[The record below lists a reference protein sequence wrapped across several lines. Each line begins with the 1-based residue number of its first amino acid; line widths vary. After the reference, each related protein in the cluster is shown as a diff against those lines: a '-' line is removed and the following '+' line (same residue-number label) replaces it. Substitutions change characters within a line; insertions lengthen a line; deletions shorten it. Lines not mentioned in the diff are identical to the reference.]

1 MLHIHFFKKG
11 GSRKQRKNEEASI
24 TYGQHGL
31 PGEVTSKKKEKA
43 SFANKQK
50 KKYQVLQAE
59 QQPGQRTPLG
69 RGACFLE
76 IRSQSSWNVVNKEN
90 GQQIGKVF

>member
-50 KKYQVLQAE
+50 KSTKYCRQNS
-59 QQPGQRTPLG
+59 
-69 RGACFLE
+69 
-76 IRSQSSWNVVNKEN
+76 SQDNERPWGGEHAFWK
-90 GQQIGKVF
+90 

>member
-50 KKYQVLQAE
+50 KKVPSIAGRTAARTTNA
-59 QQPGQRTPLG
+59 PGEGSMLFG
-69 RGACFLE
+69 NKKSEFLE
-76 IRSQSSWNVVNKEN
+76 C
-90 GQQIGKVF
+90 GK